1 MENEA
6 QDLNEEP
13 TAQVA
18 DDGAATVDEE
28 LQPPEAAPDD
38 EVVVTIGDEPAA
50 ADDDEQSERAPEWV
64 RDLRKRMREKDRRI
78 RELESMQKEPESK
91 PQELGKKPTID
102 DFDYDS
108 ERFEVALAD
117 WLEKKRHHDAE
128 IEKSKQA
135 EQSQKQEWQDRLA
148 DYGKRKTELKVA
160 DFEDAEAATQDAL
173 TVVQQGIIL
182 QGADNPAVIV
192 YALGRNPAKL
202 AELSKITDP
211 VKFSFAVAKL
221 EKDLKVTTKKQA
233 PPPERVI
240 QGTGR
245 VSGTVDSKLDQLRE
259 QAAKTGD
266 YSKVAAYKL
275 QKRGG

>member
-1 MENEA
+1 MNEDDVIEA
-6 QDLNEEP
+6 EEI
-13 TAQVA
+13 
-18 DDGAATVDEE
+18 EE
-28 LQPPEAAPDD
+28 VEPVEQAEAIEPEAAEPADPAED
-38 EVVVTIGDEPAA
+38 EIVVSIGDEPAEE
-50 ADDDEQSERAPEWV
+50 DQAPAPDWV
-64 RDLRKRMREKDRRI
+64 RELRKKNREDQRVI
-78 RELESMQKEPESK
+78 RELQEQLRRTQQAEVK
-91 PQELGKKPTID
+91 PLTLGKKPALE
-102 DFDYDS
+102 DFEYDT
-108 ERFEVALAD
+108 
-117 WLEKKRHHDAE
+117 EKYE
-128 IEKSKQA
+128 
-135 EQSQKQEWQDRLA
+135 
-148 DYGKRKTELKVA
+148 TELAGWYERKRQHDDTAAKYEADAAAANAAWQAKLAGYGAAKAALKVK